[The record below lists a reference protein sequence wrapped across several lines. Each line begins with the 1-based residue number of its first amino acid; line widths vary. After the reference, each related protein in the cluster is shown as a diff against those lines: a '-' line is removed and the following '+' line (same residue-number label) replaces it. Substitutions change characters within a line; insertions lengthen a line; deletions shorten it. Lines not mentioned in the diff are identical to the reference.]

1 VDTYR
6 VKGADGKIYKVRAP
20 SPEAAASAVRTMLA
34 ADAAAAP
41 AAPRR
46 TGNDVGNTLRT
57 LLGQGAG
64 FGFGDEVEAGVR
76 SLFSDRSYG
85 DIRGDISDEIDAFR
99 SRNPGLAYGSEIVG
113 ALGPTLAAA
122 VATPFTGGGA
132 GAGAAAGAGRIAMAG
147 NKLRQLATPAL
158 RPVAQPIAKASKA
171 VDAVLPTGPIKRAAT
186 VGAVQG
192 GISGAGYAEG
202 GLEDRAGGA
211 AVGAG
216 LGAAIPGLGA
226 AVLPRLAPGA
236 KEIINRGITLTPGQ
250 ATGANS
256 LTNRI
261 EQLATS
267 TLTGP
272 GIAAARRRADA
283 QYFPIAAREALE
295 AAGQTL
301 DTPATGKL
309 SANEVMDQLVAGS
322 RQAYDEAAAGLNVKD
337 LGGQLIY
344 GSAKDIIESLD
355 GKVVKK
361 IRKAVSDA
369 AEELSDGKGA
379 KVRAA
384 FDAISTGKPVPVFD
398 LSGQDLLKIKNKLR
412 KKARNALGVKE
423 NQLYNALEMLQR
435 NIIDNAGRVSGAGAA
450 AVRNADT
457 LFRETKGVFAPAFQ
471 RTGYD
476 EAPRITGIA
485 AARQKNLQKFG
496 SNDAIEAR
504 LPDDAQLATMTAN
517 TTPNSGTIDRGTLMM
532 LLNNIGRV
540 GGAGASFAI
549 SPSLLLA
556 QLAGVPYMTPQT
568 TAALRQGLLAPGR
581 ITQALGGRFGGM
593 IGGANAQE

>member
-1 VDTYR
+1 MARFLVEI
-6 VKGADGKIYKVRAP
+6 DGKRYAVEAANQK
-20 SPEAAASAVRTMLA
+20 AAASAVRTMLA

-57 LLGQGAG
+57 GLGQGLG
-64 FGFGDEVEAGVR
+64 FGFGDEIEAGVR

-99 SRNPGLAYGSEIVG
+99 SRNPGLAYGSEIAG

-192 GISGAGYAEG
+192 GISGAGYADG

-226 AVLPRLAPGA
+226 AVLPRLSDVSKKAIQSGV
-236 KEIINRGITLTPGQ
+236 NMTPGQ
-250 ATGANS
+250 AFGGIYNK
-256 LTNRI
+256 I
-261 EQLATS
+261 EQLGTS
-267 TLTGP
+267 TLSGGAITGRR
-272 GIAAARRRADA
+272 IAADADYFPVRVNKALAGVGKQLDDPNAAPNQIMEQLLDKTSEAYDDAAKLMSVKGEGAIIVNKAARDALAGMDDTLVEQVVRTMNVAASRLPKPKGDALRAAMNQLELGVKPRLTAVDLSGDEILMIKNLLRQQARLVGRNNNHALRGAYERLQRGIVNEAGRSSGGKAAAALGRADA
-283 QYFPIAAREALE
+283 LYR
-295 AAGQTL
+295 
-301 DTPATGKL
+301 D
-309 SANEVMDQLVAGS
+309 VAGVIGPAMRKS
-322 RQAYDEAAAGLNVKD
+322 R
-337 LGGQLIY
+337 
-344 GSAKDIIESLD
+344 
-355 GKVVKK
+355 
-361 IRKAVSDA
+361 
-369 AEELSDGKGA
+369 
-379 KVRAA
+379 
-384 FDAISTGKPVPVFD
+384 
-398 LSGQDLLKIKNKLR
+398 
-412 KKARNALGVKE
+412 
-423 NQLYNALEMLQR
+423 
-435 NIIDNAGRVSGAGAA
+435 IDR
-450 AVRNADT
+450 
-457 LFRETKGVFAPAFQ
+457 
-471 RTGYD
+471 
-476 EAPRITGIA
+476 APRIADYGRESA
-485 AARQKNLQKFG
+485 KNQTKYGRKQAMLDQ
-496 SNDAIEAR
+496 A
-504 LPDDAQLATMTAN
+504 LDDTALSELTAN
-517 TTPNSGTIDRGTLMM
+517 TVANSGSIDRGTLMA
-532 LLNNIGRV
+532 LV
-540 GGAGASFAI
+540 GGLGTGFI
-549 SPSLLLA
+549 NPMFLTA

-568 TAALRQGLLAPGR
+568 TAMLRQGLLAPGR